1 MIDVGSELSH
11 ARERLVLSLTELASR
26 TKISEATLLAIE
38 RNDLKALPGGIYTRG
53 FLRAYAREVGCD
65 PEEIVARYRTQFA
78 EEGESS
84 RLHGPSTPSLTVRC
98 ESGQVH
104 SASVDAMD
112 RRDAR
117 AKLIGTVMVLL
128 VGGLLYFLLDR
139 SMHTTKPSPDLI
151 TVDAPQ
157 SRPAVETATLVA
169 VGTDGPS
176 AGTASVDEQL
186 NALRLDIQA
195 RALCWLSGTADGRR
209 VLYRL
214 LNAGERIQIEAKIL
228 VLRIGDAANL
238 SSPSTESPA
247 VHWVL
252 STRSRFIST
261 RKLSGVS
268 SATSSFRPSC
278 ARPRR
283 RRPEFRAL
291 KSARR
296 QSPTWM
302 LGSVRTP
309 RATPAYSGDHR
320 FAPRLAI
327 TPASNAVETCSSP
340 LEALFT
346 RSRSDLPKLQALP
359 WTALLL
365 RKTHEAKTPGDSEAW
380 GMVKRRM

>member
-1 MIDVGSELSH
+1 VTLASREIRAPGAGCRHALEGVAVIDVGSELSH
-11 ARERLVLSLTELASR
+11 ARERLALSLTELAYR

-139 SMHTTKPSPDLI
+139 SMHATKRWYPEPI
-151 TVDAPQ
+151 AVAAPQ

-176 AGTASVDEQL
+176 AGTASIDEQL

-195 RALCWLSGTADGRR
+195 RALCWLSGTADGQR
-209 VLYRL
+209 VIYRL
-214 LNAGERIQIEAKIL
+214 LNAGERLQIEAKDV
-228 VLRIGDAANL
+228 VLRVGDAANL
-238 SSPSTESPA
+238 DFTINGVAGRPLGPA
-247 VHWVL
+247 GQAVTIHLTPQNYQEFL
-252 STRSRFIST
+252 S
-261 RKLSGVS
+261 
-268 SATSSFRPSC
+268 
-278 ARPRR
+278 
-283 RRPEFRAL
+283 
-291 KSARR
+291 
-296 QSPTWM
+296 
-302 LGSVRTP
+302 
-309 RATPAYSGDHR
+309 H
-320 FAPRLAI
+320 
-327 TPASNAVETCSSP
+327 
-340 LEALFT
+340 
-346 RSRSDLPKLQALP
+346 
-359 WTALLL
+359 
-365 RKTHEAKTPGDSEAW
+365 
-380 GMVKRRM
+380 